1 MKALLT
7 KHKGNGGIKSDPV
20 CFNSTTLI
28 KE

>member
-7 KHKGNGGIKSDPV
+7 KHKENGGIKSDPV
-20 CFNSTTLI
+20 YFNSTTLI